1 MTRKLL
7 AALLLI
13 ALSGTACAS
22 TDPAGGSASS
32 DGAGGSGV
40 TLRVGDQKAGSQ
52 ALLKAA
58 GLLDGTSYKITWS
71 QFTSGPPMLEA
82 INAGAVDVGGVGNTP
97 PVFAAAAGSKIKVV
111 AAYRQNLAGAT
122 ILVPQGSPITA
133 PAQLK
138 GKKVAVAKGSSAHYH
153 LLSVLKKAGLS
164 FTDIQPQ
171 YLQPADALAAF
182 TSGTV
187 DAWAIWEPFTS
198 QAELQNK
205 ARLLVDGNGYVNGLN
220 FQVAAPG
227 ALDDKGKDAA
237 IRDFLTRL
245 AKARTWAVGHQ
256 PEWAAVWAQE
266 TGLPVEVAN
275 AAVANTLATPI
286 VIDDSVVT
294 SEQQMADAFGA
305 EGLIPGGLKF
315 SDFVDDRF
323 NDVVAKGQQ

>member
-1 MTRKLL
+1 MTRKLI
-7 AALLLI
+7 AALLLLF
-13 ALSGTACAS
+13 AGTACAS
-22 TDPAGGSASS
+22 ADSTGGSAGSS
-32 DGAGGSGV
+32 GSTGV

-58 GLLDGTSYKITWS
+58 GLLDGTSYTITWS

-82 INAGAVDVGGVGNTP
+82 INAGAVDIGGVGNTP

-111 AAYRQNLAGAT
+111 LAYRQNLAGAA
-122 ILVPQGSPITA
+122 ILLPQNSAITA
-133 PAQLK
+133 PDQLQ
-138 GKKVAVAKGSSAHYH
+138 GKKIAVAKGSSAHYH

-164 FTDIQPQ
+164 FKDIQPQ

-182 TSGTV
+182 SSGTI

-205 ARLLVDGNGYVNGLN
+205 AKLLVDGNGYVNGLN

-227 ALDDKGKDAA
+227 ALEDKSKDAA

-245 AKARTWAVGHQ
+245 TRARVWAANHQ
-256 PEWAAVWAQE
+256 AEWAKVWAQE
-266 TGLPVEVAN
+266 TGLPVEVAS
-275 AAVANTLATPI
+275 AAVANTVATPI
-286 VIDDSVVT
+286 VIDDSVVS
-294 SEQQMADAFGA
+294 SEQQMADAFSA

-315 SDFVDDRF
+315 SDYVDEQF
-323 NDVVAKGQQ
+323 NDIVTKGLQ